1 MPVAFRRLYGWDE
14 ENERWIPVLVD
25 PDGNLLA
32 SSDAED
38 TVGNITFQ
46 RVSDLNTTEV
56 LGDILTQLKIMN
68 THLQILTDEEIEEI
82 L

>member
-32 SSDAED
+32 SSDSDAED

-68 THLQILTDEEIEEI
+68 THLQIITDEEIK
-82 L
+82 